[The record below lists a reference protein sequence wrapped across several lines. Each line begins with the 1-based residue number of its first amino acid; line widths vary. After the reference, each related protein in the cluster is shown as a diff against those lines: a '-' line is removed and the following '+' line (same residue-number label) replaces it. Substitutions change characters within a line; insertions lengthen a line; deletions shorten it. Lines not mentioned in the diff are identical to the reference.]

1 MIAVSESLN
10 KNIKHIEETR
20 LVIEK
25 IFEPYLTT
33 IVTVNK
39 QTKPARDSFKKIS
52 EQTKSLKGAATSKQV
67 ESFKSTADLINKQLE
82 PLRKTN
88 QKLAKQIDI
97 IINPLKIFESISDS
111 LIIPN
116 FIDSYNSTKEL
127 INNFKE
133 YDTIKNEEQLLALK
147 KAKENYNFSNNI
159 ESKIRDLSNDE
170 EGILQSYLKDIYT
183 VITKKLNNE
192 DVIAE
197 TSVLLSINHIAKD
210 LEHIIPELEAY
221 LILLNVFVIIL
232 KSKPND

>member
-1 MIAVSESLN
+1 M
-10 KNIKHIEETR
+10 
-20 LVIEK
+20 
-25 IFEPYLTT
+25 
-33 IVTVNK
+33 
-39 QTKPARDSFKKIS
+39 
-52 EQTKSLKGAATSKQV
+52 KSAATAKQV

-147 KAKENYNFSNNI
+147 KAKENYNFSNNF
-159 ESKIRDLSNDE
+159 ESKIKDLSNNE

-232 KSKPND
+232 RSKPND